1 MCSLKKAKKE
11 SNFQIKGMDEW
22 FNALFLDKDFTE
34 ISWFLTDFLVNKFH
48 TLKNSFIDSIKS
60 NELHDLVSEYNLI
73 NNRFLAISD
82 KSIESFLNYYSNN
95 KYIFSIEVKK
105 PEEFFKVSN
114 INKSY
119 FPLICFMCFDLVNP
133 NKNVFYG
140 VYNGYADDPNK
151 LFHLRFLTNEVKDTS
166 ISYKKNYAAY
176 YYPQLT
182 IKEIEKFFEVEDLIY
197 SIDKFHDV
205 EFTTI
210 YGLYKNLNR
219 ITHNFDM
226 SISADEIITFTLILN
241 DIKYCSTD
249 EKTKDF
255 DKRASVFNDYAT
267 KLRVSSSK
275 ELEEIRNQ
283 YFLLLQNPN
292 NFIVG
297 QSFRLMPKNDSSII
311 NKLLGNPFG
320 LALLFYIDRI
330 FLKISKADDLMSLII
345 FDFML
350 FFPKMSSL
358 IDLRSDILQEITNF
372 INSENIIK
380 FRL

>member
-1 MCSLKKAKKE
+1 
-11 SNFQIKGMDEW
+11 
-22 FNALFLDKDFTE
+22 
-34 ISWFLTDFLVNKFH
+34 
-48 TLKNSFIDSIKS
+48 
-60 NELHDLVSEYNLI
+60 
-73 NNRFLAISD
+73 
-82 KSIESFLNYYSNN
+82 
-95 KYIFSIEVKK
+95 
-105 PEEFFKVSN
+105 
-114 INKSY
+114 
-119 FPLICFMCFDLVNP
+119 MCFDLVNP